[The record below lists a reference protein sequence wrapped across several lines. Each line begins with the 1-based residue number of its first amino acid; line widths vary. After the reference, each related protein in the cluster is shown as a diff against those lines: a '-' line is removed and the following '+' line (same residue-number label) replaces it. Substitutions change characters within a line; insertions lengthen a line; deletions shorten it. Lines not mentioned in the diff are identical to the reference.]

1 MVSNELTRV
10 QDTSCLRIGNLWAF
24 WNGSYYFILALWKD
38 RNPKEFSCTKLC
50 CSWTA
55 VTACNNLILP
65 PLTLSLFVW
74 LPGSWGTRWTVND
87 VWFLVPHTRGV
98 EPKGITYREDN
109 LNADATKTKSRPQGR
124 TKEILEMG
132 QPWLRSI
139 TLQSTLLGTHTDDDD
154 ALGVHLSS
162 PPCNLFF
169 YMHEPSLL
177 HLFCRRS
184 IDED

>member
-24 WNGSYYFILALWKD
+24 WNESYYFILALWKD

-55 VTACNNLILP
+55 VTACNNFILP

-74 LPGSWGTRWTVND
+74 LPGSWGTGWTVND

-98 EPKGITYREDN
+98 EPKGITSGRQFKRGRHEDKIPTTGEN
-109 LNADATKTKSRPQGR
+109 ERDSGNGSTMVKVNHTPVHSSRDTHGR
-124 TKEILEMG
+124 RRCAWG
-132 QPWLRSI
+132 
-139 TLQSTLLGTHTDDDD
+139 
-154 ALGVHLSS
+154 S
-162 PPCNLFF
+162 PFF
-169 YMHEPSLL
+169 SPL
-177 HLFCRRS
+177 
-184 IDED
+184 